1 MDQTLLLWGGFALL
15 IVAMLALDIGL
26 FHRKAHVIGMREA
39 LLWTA
44 VWITLALAFNIGVW
58 YWLGSR
64 TALEFLTGYLV
75 EKALSIDNV
84 FVFILI
90 FSYFETPAAYHHKVL
105 FWGIVGAIVAR
116 TIFIVGGLALLAT
129 FHWTMYVF
137 GAFLLG
143 TGISMMVRKREGYT
157 PDRNPVIRLA
167 RRWFRITDH
176 YENGR
181 FFVRH
186 TGRWSVTPLF
196 IVLIAVESTDIIF
209 AVDSIPAVFAITREP
224 FIVFSSNIFA
234 MLGLRALYFAVA
246 GFMRSFHYL
255 HYGFASIIV
264 ILGIKMLLSDVY
276 KMPAGASLGLI
287 VVILTIAVIASL
299 LRPRREDLKRMLER
313 SERRGL
319 FSFRRLLLLENVF
332 DLGSERVCRA
342 MRGRDDVHVL
352 RAEAGW
358 PDNRHTMIQSRFS
371 RYPLVTGPHDEPR
384 GFVHVKD
391 LLYLES
397 PPRTA
402 DEWGRLARPHRAVRE
417 DTTLEALLIDFQRH
431 HQQMALVFDTKG
443 AWTGLVTLEDVIE
456 EIVGDVGDEF
466 EAPSMELPA
475 LTPARVTIGLQAES
489 LEEAVTETIV
499 STTVRELGL
508 SSGQKQV
515 AMRDAAHTAP
525 SYVGHGVAAVVAT
538 SPPIRQPALLFGRS
552 ESGVSLPGQDDRIHL
567 FFVLLLPTGAA
578 SMQQVFTTAIA
589 ASIESDYVRER
600 LMNTSDPGEI
610 VEVISDGLCVAQR

>member
-1 MDQTLLLWGGFALL
+1 MEHTLLLWGGFTMF

-26 FHRKAHVIGMREA
+26 FHRKPHVIGMREA
-39 LLWTA
+39 LSWTA
-44 VWITLALAFNIGVW
+44 VWIALALAFNVGVW
-58 YWLGSR
+58 FWFGSR
-64 TALEFLTGYLV
+64 TALEFFTGYLV

-105 FWGIVGAIVAR
+105 FWGIVGAVVAR

-129 FHWTMYVF
+129 FHWTMYAF

-167 RRWFRITDH
+167 RRLLRITEH

-181 FFVRH
+181 FLVRQDR
-186 TGRWSVTPLF
+186 RWSVTPLL
-196 IVLIAVESTDIIF
+196 IVLLSVESTDIIF

-224 FIVFSSNIFA
+224 FIVYSSNIFA
-234 MLGLRALYFAVA
+234 LLGLRALYFAVA

-276 KMPAGASLGLI
+276 KMPIGASLGLI
-287 VVILTIAVIASL
+287 VVILTVAVIASL

-319 FSFRRLLLLENVF
+319 LSFRRLLLLENVF
-332 DLGSERVCRA
+332 DLGSERVRRA
-342 MRGRDDVHVL
+342 MRPRDEVQVL
-352 RAEAGW
+352 RAEASW
-358 PDNRHTMIQSRFS
+358 PENRYSMIHSRYS
-371 RYPLVTGPHDEPR
+371 RYPLVSGAHEEPR

-397 PPRTA
+397 PPRAA
-402 DEWGRLARPHRAVRE
+402 DEWVRLARPYRSVRE
-417 DTTLEALLIDFQRH
+417 DTTLEALLVDFQRH

-475 LTPARVTIGLQAES
+475 LTPARVTLGLEAES
-489 LEEAVTETIV
+489 LEGAVKETIAR
-499 STTVRELGL
+499 TPVRELGL
-508 SSGQKQV
+508 SPGQRQV
-515 AMRDAAHTAP
+515 AMRDAAQSGP
-525 SYVGHGVAAVVAT
+525 SYLGHGVAAVVAS
-538 SPPIRQPALLFGRS
+538 SPSIRQPNLLFGRS
-552 ESGVSLPGQDDRIHL
+552 ESGVSLPGRDDRIHL
-567 FFVLLLPTGAA
+567 IFVLLLPTGAA
-578 SMQQVFTTAIA
+578 STQQFFTTAIA
-589 ASIESDYVRER
+589 ASIESDCVRER
-600 LMNTSDPGEI
+600 LMNTGDAGEV